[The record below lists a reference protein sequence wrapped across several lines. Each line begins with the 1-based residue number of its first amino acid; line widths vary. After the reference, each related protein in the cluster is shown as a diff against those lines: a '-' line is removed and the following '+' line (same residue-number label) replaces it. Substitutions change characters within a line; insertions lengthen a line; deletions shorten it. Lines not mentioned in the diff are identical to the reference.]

1 MNVIDTKPIGMPE
14 AKAIMDKNDKDKELT
29 YEQKLATEHLNKFTV
44 LEPAKAKKLLEEIS
58 DVLRMS
64 DETKIQIL
72 NLLPK
77 TPDEL
82 RMIFTRENFS
92 LKDNETKKILE
103 IVKKYLK

>member
-1 MNVIDTKPIGMPE
+1 MNVIDTKPVSMAE
-14 AKAIMDKNDKDKELT
+14 AKQIMTSQEKDKELT
-29 YEQKLATEHLNKFTV
+29 YEQKLALEHLNKFTV
-44 LEPAKAKKLLEEIS
+44 LDAAEAKKLLEEVS
-58 DVLRMS
+58 GVLRMS

-92 LKDNETKKILE
+92 LKENEIKKILE
-103 IVKKYLK
+103 IIKKYLK

>member
-1 MNVIDTKPIGMPE
+1 MNVINTEPVGMPE
-14 AKAIMDKNDKDKELT
+14 AKRIMSAIEADRELT
-29 YEQKLATEHLNKFTV
+29 YEQKLALEHLNKFTN
-44 LEPAKAKKLLEEIS
+44 LEPAKAKKLLEEVS
-58 DVLRMS
+58 EVLRMS

-92 LKDNETKKILE
+92 LKENEIKKILE
-103 IVKKYLK
+103 IIKKYLK

>member
-1 MNVIDTKPIGMPE
+1 MNIIDTKPVGMPE
-14 AKAIMDKNDKDKELT
+14 AKDIMTSHENDKELT
-29 YEQKLATEHLNKFTV
+29 YEQKLALEHLNKFTV
-44 LEPAKAKKLLEEIS
+44 LDASEAKKLLEEIS

-64 DETKIQIL
+64 EETKVQIL

-92 LKDNETKKILE
+92 LQETEIKKILE
-103 IVKKYLK
+103 IIKKYLK